1 MEPDRLYPSIYG
13 EDDEAYAIWTKEIG
27 VPGIGLHAFT
37 VMKTASVTTSG
48 SMVQVL
54 VVHVQRFIMTEER
67 NMAVENLIV
76 R

>member
-1 MEPDRLYPSIYG
+1 MEYIPKGD
-13 EDDEAYAIWTKEIG
+13 
-27 VPGIGLHAFT
+27 AFFNKR
-37 VMKTASVTTSG
+37 KTASVTPG